1 MSNLPRVT
9 VGIPLFKR
17 RPYVEEALKSA
28 ALQDYPNVDILVSD
42 NGENPEELRTWVEER
57 MEGRPFR
64 YRRNA
69 STVPLTRHFNQLIE
83 EAEGDYFVLLCDDD
97 EISPNYVSALA
108 RRLTEDEDVAVAVAK
123 ADLID
128 ESGHRRPKDQ
138 APFPAGVHACRDFI
152 RIWCGH
158 EYDFGSFVTNM
169 ARTRAILD
177 AGGYPDFVKG
187 NSIDNALLIALSVG
201 HKVALVDEAAFR
213 YRIYESSTGL
223 AVDYRELGQA
233 QRQFLRYLDQH
244 PGLRAYGRRDPVQW
258 KVMKDQIVEMAWR
271 TYRHR
276 WKNMYRDRLS
286 RGEWA
291 RAAFQMP
298 FIPAYYRAVLP
309 HLVKSVLRGR

>member
-1 MSNLPRVT
+1 VGAPTVT
-9 VGIPLFKR
+9 VGIPLYER
-17 RPYVEEALKSA
+17 REYVEGALKSA
-28 ALQDYPNVDILVSD
+28 ARQDYANVDILVSD
-42 NGENPEELRTWVEER
+42 NGENPDELRTWVEDR
-57 MEGRPFR
+57 MEGRRFR
-64 YRRNA
+64 FRRND
-69 STVPLTRHFNQLIE
+69 STVDLTRHFNQLVE
-83 EAEGDYFVLLCDDD
+83 EARGDYFVLLCDDD
-97 EISPNYVSALA
+97 EISPNYVSSLA
-108 RRLTEDEDVAVAVAK
+108 KHLTEDPEIAVAVAR

-128 ESGHRRPKDQ
+128 ESGHRRPKEQ
-138 APFPAGVHACRDFI
+138 AHFPAGVHPCRDFI

-169 ARTRAILD
+169 ARTESIKA

-201 HKVALVDEAAFR
+201 HKVALVDGASFL

-223 AVDYRELGQA
+223 AADYRELGKA
-233 QRQFLRYLDQH
+233 QRQFLRYLDRH
-244 PGLRAYGRRDPVQW
+244 PNLRAYEREDPAQW
-258 KVMKDQIVEMAWR
+258 KSMKDQIVEMAWR

-298 FIPAYYRAVLP
+298 FIPAYYKAVLP
-309 HLVKSVLRGR
+309 HLFKSVIRGR

>member
-1 MSNLPRVT
+1 VGAPTVT
-9 VGIPLFKR
+9 VGIPLYKR
-17 RPYVEEALKSA
+17 RDYVAA
-28 ALQDYPNVDILVSD
+28 ALRSVVRQDYPHVDILVSD
-42 NGENPEELRTWVEER
+42 NGENPDELRTWVEER

-64 YRRNA
+64 FRRNDA
-69 STVPLTRHFNQLIE
+69 TVPLTRHFNQLVE
-83 EAEGDYFVLLCDDD
+83 EAQGDCFVLLCDDD
-97 EISPNYVSALA
+97 EISPDYVSSLA
-108 RRLTEDEDVAVAVAK
+108 RHLAEDEDVAVAVAV

-128 ESGHRRPKDQ
+128 ESGHRRPKEQ
-138 APFPAGVHACRDFI
+138 APFPAGVHPCRDFI

-169 ARTRAILD
+169 ARTRDILE

-187 NSIDNALLIALSVG
+187 NSIDNALLIALAVG
-201 HKVALVDEAAFR
+201 HKVALVGGASFR
-213 YRIYESSTGL
+213 YRIYEDSTGL
-223 AVDYRELGQA
+223 AVDYRELGKA

-244 PGLRAYGRRDPVQW
+244 PGLRAYARREPEEW
-258 KVMKDQIVEMAWR
+258 SVMKDQIVEMAWR

-309 HLVKSVLRGR
+309 HLVKSVIRGR